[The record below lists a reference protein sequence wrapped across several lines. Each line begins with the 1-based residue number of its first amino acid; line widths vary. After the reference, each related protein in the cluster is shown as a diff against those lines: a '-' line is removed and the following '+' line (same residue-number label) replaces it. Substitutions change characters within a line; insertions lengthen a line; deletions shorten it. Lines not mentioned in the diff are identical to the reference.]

1 MHQLVL
7 IGGGG
12 HCKAC
17 IEVIEQ
23 EKTYEIV
30 GILDQ
35 PDLVGSDV
43 LGYPVIGTDDD
54 ILAYIQKG
62 CHFLITVGQIKTA
75 LIRKKIFS
83 FLVENG
89 AIMATVI
96 SPIAHVSKH
105 AKIGKGTIVMHHV
118 TVNADAKVGNNC
130 ILNTGCCIEH
140 DAFIGTHTHIS
151 THAVVNGDVKIGD
164 EVFVGSNA
172 TISSQITIGDEI
184 IIGAGAV
191 VVKHLADQKVYVGN
205 PAENLKNRSQI
216 LKK

>member
-23 EKTYEIV
+23 EKIYEIV

-75 LIRKKIFS
+75 LIRKRIFS

-89 AIMATVI
+89 AVMAKVI

-118 TVNADAKVGNNC
+118 TVNADAKVGDNC

-172 TISSQITIGDEI
+172 TISNQVKIGDEI
-184 IIGAGAV
+184 ILGSGAIV
-191 VVKHLADQKVYVGN
+191 IKNIDQKGTYVGS
-205 PAENLKNRSQI
+205 PV
-216 LKK
+216 KKIS

>member
-23 EKTYEIV
+23 EKNYEIV

-89 AIMATVI
+89 AVMATVI
-96 SPIAHVSKH
+96 SPTAHVSKH

-118 TVNADAKVGNNC
+118 TVNADAQVGDNC

-151 THAVVNGDVKIGD
+151 THAVVNGNAKIGAK
-164 EVFVGSNA
+164 VFVGSNA
-172 TISSQITIGDEI
+172 TISNQVKIGDEI
-184 IIGAGAV
+184 ILGSGAV
-191 VVKHLADQKVYVGN
+191 VIKNIDQKGTYVGS
-205 PAENLKNRSQI
+205 PV
-216 LKK
+216 KKIS

>member
-1 MHQLVL
+1 MHKLVL

-23 EKTYEIV
+23 LGSYEIV

-35 PDLVGSDV
+35 SDLVGSNV

-54 ILAYIQKG
+54 ILGYIKQG
-62 CHFLITVGQIKTA
+62 YQFLITVGQIKTA
-75 LIRKKIFS
+75 VIRRKIFS

-89 AIMATVI
+89 AVIATVI

-105 AKIGKGTIVMHHV
+105 AKIGKGTVVMHYAV
-118 TVNADAKVGNNC
+118 VNAAAQVGDNC

-140 DAFIGTHTHIS
+140 DALIGSHTHIS
-151 THAVVNGDVKIGD
+151 TYAVVNGGVKVGN

-172 TISSQITIGDEI
+172 TLSNLIKVTDNVLIGIGTVVNKDISTVGT
-184 IIGAGAV
+184 
-191 VVKHLADQKVYVGN
+191 YVGN
-205 PAENLKNRSQI
+205 PF
-216 LKK
+216 KKIK

>member
-30 GILDQ
+30 GVLDQ

-89 AIMATVI
+89 AVMATVI

-118 TVNADAKVGNNC
+118 TVNADAQVGDNC

-172 TISSQITIGDEI
+172 TISNQIKIGDEI
-184 IIGAGAV
+184 ILGSGAV
-191 VVKHLADQKVYVGN
+191 VIKNIDHKGTYVGS
-205 PAENLKNRSQI
+205 PV
-216 LKK
+216 KKIS